1 MRDRR
6 LDQETRY
13 TYKPPKRPETV
24 PQADTLAAATSGPG
38 NTAIGGTG
46 QPAGCGAFEARLA
59 VAAAVKGA
67 RLEIDGPP

>member
-13 TYKPPKRPETV
+13 TYKPPKRPE
-24 PQADTLAAATSGPG
+24 PAPRADPLAWAASGPG

-46 QPAGCGAFEARLA
+46 QPRGCGDDEARLA
-59 VAAAVKGA
+59 VRAAVKAA